1 MDKITTM
8 NNQKKSQ
15 VLFNTFIPSLLNL
28 VVYGRKMPLAAQP
41 KQVSLYEI
49 AGRAPARI
57 GFLEVIRNLQIGI
70 LNAMHFAQCPLR
82 S

>member
-1 MDKITTM
+1 MDKMTTM

-15 VLFNTFIPSLLNL
+15 VLSNISIPSLQKL
-28 VVYGRKMPLAAQP
+28 VVNGRKMPLAAQP
-41 KQVSLYEI
+41 KLLSLCEI

-57 GFLEVIRNLQIGI
+57 GF
-70 LNAMHFAQCPLR
+70 